1 MPAKPSTSPLDRRRF
16 LQVGAGVLGT
26 SLVAP
31 SLLAACGKSGSGSS
45 SSAASTTTTGSADL
59 GSAVGGP
66 KLLAAAKADGT
77 ITTAAIGTPNSYY
90 VPVIDAFQK
99 YAGFDVD
106 VQKANYP
113 PSFEVTDLAKAK
125 QAGAKPP
132 YDVVELTAGGA
143 ADAIQQKL
151 LLPYNSTL
159 WDDIPSTL
167 KDSAG
172 AWSSAYF
179 GTLSFITDVTTQGS
193 APKSWAELADQGKP
207 GSFAMLGDPRSGQPF
222 TGGLSMLTVLSASLA
237 NGGSLDDV
245 APGIDLLAELVKS
258 GVFDPTAKGALL
270 AVPETVASEAH
281 SVSALFSFDLPLAKF
296 NGTAHKKE
304 VAANAPSDGLLASF
318 YAQGI
323 AKGTPHVNAAKL
335 WVEFL
340 QSDQGAEAF
349 LRNSA
354 IPARHA
360 ALRSKKST
368 SEALRKL
375 LPSEEITNAP
385 IPTQAQIA
393 KAQQVIDDTW
403 ASKIPTVS

>member
-1 MPAKPSTSPLDRRRF
+1 M
-16 LQVGAGVLGT
+16 LGT

-31 SLLAACGKSGSGSS
+31 SLLAACGKSGSGTS
-45 SSAASTTTTGSADL
+45 SSAASTTTTASTDL

-66 KLLAAAKADGT
+66 KLLAAAKTEGT
-77 ITTAAIGTPNSYY
+77 LTTAAVGTPHSYY
-90 VPVIDAFQK
+90 VPVVDAFQK

-106 VQKANYP
+106 TQKQNIP
-113 PSFEVTDLAKAK
+113 PQFEVDDLAAAK
-125 QAGAKPP
+125 DKGAEPP
-132 YDVVELTAGGA
+132 YDVVELTPDGA

-151 LLPYNSTL
+151 LMPYNSTL
-159 WDDIPSTL
+159 WDDIPTAL

-179 GTLSFITDVTTQGS
+179 GTLSFLTDVTKQGS
-193 APKSWAELADQGKP
+193 APTSWAELADQGKP

-245 APGIDLLAELVKS
+245 APGIDLIAELVKS
-258 GVFDPTAKGALL
+258 GVFDPTANGALL
-270 AVPETVASEAH
+270 AVPETVASGEH
-281 SVSALFSFDLPLAKF
+281 SVSALFSFDLPLAKY
-296 NGTAHKKE
+296 NGTLRKKTVE
-304 VAANAPSDGLLASF
+304 ANAPSDGLLASF

-323 AKGTPHVNAAKL
+323 AKGTPHSSAAKL

-340 QSDQGAEAF
+340 QSNQGAEAF

-360 ALRSKKST
+360 ALRNNKDTPKS
-368 SEALRKL
+368 L
-375 LPSEEITNAP
+375 LELMPSEEITNAP

-403 ASKIPTVS
+403 ASKIPTTS